1 MMAALVAS
9 ALMEVDWFQYQ
20 VPLGFVG
27 PGKKSLISV
36 CTFGLIPADPAAG
49 VLGIVPLDKVAVA
62 GFLQNFVDS
71 DLDCL
76 CVLLS

>member
-1 MMAALVAS
+1 MNGAVSVEDIGLDNGPAGMGS
-9 ALMEVDWFQYQ
+9 
-20 VPLGFVG
+20 VG

-62 GFLQNFVDS
+62 GFLQGLVDS

-76 CVLLS
+76 